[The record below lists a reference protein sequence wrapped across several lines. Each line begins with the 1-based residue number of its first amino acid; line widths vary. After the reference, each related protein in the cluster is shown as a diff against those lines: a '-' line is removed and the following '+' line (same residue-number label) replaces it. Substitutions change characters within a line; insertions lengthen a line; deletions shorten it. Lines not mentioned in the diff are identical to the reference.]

1 MKCVKILFFLLIL
14 STRLFAQS
22 TDVQLAQQFSANGEE
37 QKALEIYQ
45 RLYKQDNDTY
55 FPHYLNS
62 LIISKKLDDAESITK
77 KMIKKHPADFQYA
90 IALSRVYREQ
100 GHKDKADNVYNDL
113 LKNLPADYNSIVNLA
128 TQFYQSENTD
138 VAIRIFQQGRKA
150 LKNEQGFT
158 LELISLYRYK
168 RDKVPLINEY
178 LNFLP
183 LNPGYLNSAENT
195 MAALFQNSADYD
207 LLKTELLKR
216 IQAAP
221 QQVIYA
227 DLLTWQYMQQKDF
240 EQALNQAL
248 ALSRRRNDDGSSIF
262 ELCQTLVTNEAYD
275 EAIRGYEYLV
285 NKSGKDQQMYV
296 AAKVELINTKNLKV
310 TAGKYTEADLLG
322 LEKDYFDLLTEFGRN
337 TGTAFAMQK
346 LARLQAFKLH
356 KLNDAQKL
364 LEEIIKIPNLNSSML
379 AACKLDL
386 GDVYVM
392 NNQPWEATLLYS
404 QVEKSNNNDVSITQ
418 DAKLRNAK
426 LAYYI
431 GDFTWAKGQLDILK
445 AATTQLIANDALNLS
460 LLIKDN
466 LEEDSTGA
474 ALKIYARADMWIFK
488 EQPDKAIM
496 ALDSIDKKFPNNA
509 LADDILMAKA
519 RIFIQQKEYAPAV
532 PLLQKIA
539 DDHKFDLWAD
549 DAIFMLGDIYEN
561 HLHDPEKAKAF
572 YQKIITD
579 YPGSLFINEA
589 RKRFRILR
597 GDKMNGQS

>member
-1 MKCVKILFFLLIL
+1 
-14 STRLFAQS
+14 
-22 TDVQLAQQFSANGEE
+22 
-37 QKALEIYQ
+37 
-45 RLYKQDNDTY
+45 
-55 FPHYLNS
+55 
-62 LIISKKLDDAESITK
+62 
-77 KMIKKHPADFQYA
+77 
-90 IALSRVYREQ
+90 
-100 GHKDKADNVYNDL
+100 
-113 LKNLPADYNSIVNLA
+113 
-128 TQFYQSENTD
+128 
-138 VAIRIFQQGRKA
+138 
-150 LKNEQGFT
+150 
-158 LELISLYRYK
+158 
-168 RDKVPLINEY
+168 
-178 LNFLP
+178 
-183 LNPGYLNSAENT
+183 
-195 MAALFQNSADYD
+195 MACLFQNSADYD

-488 EQPDKAIM
+488 EQPDKAVMHWTVLIKSSPTM
-496 ALDSIDKKFPNNA
+496 
-509 LADDILMAKA
+509 
-519 RIFIQQKEYAPAV
+519 
-532 PLLQKIA
+532 
-539 DDHKFDLWAD
+539 LWPM
-549 DAIFMLGDIYEN
+549 I
-561 HLHDPEKAKAF
+561 
-572 YQKIITD
+572 
-579 YPGSLFINEA
+579 S
-589 RKRFRILR
+589 
-597 GDKMNGQS
+597 